1 MNLERNN
8 QGNAKKEKL
17 VIYIGRS
24 TEFVSLETVL
34 HVYQFIGQYCSSY
47 QCMHSHDDIDPP
59 SPIRLMI
66 LLSYCII
73 YMLYV

>member
-1 MNLERNN
+1 MSMNLERNN

-34 HVYQFIGQYCSSY
+34 HVYQLIA
-47 QCMHSHDDIDPP
+47 DRNDIELNLDG
-59 SPIRLMI
+59 IDWD
-66 LLSYCII
+66 
-73 YMLYV
+73 

>member
-34 HVYQFIGQYCSSY
+34 HVYQLIANRN
-47 QCMHSHDDIDPP
+47 DIELNLDG
-59 SPIRLMI
+59 IDWD
-66 LLSYCII
+66 
-73 YMLYV
+73 

>member
-34 HVYQFIGQYCSSY
+34 HVYQFIAGR
-47 QCMHSHDDIDPP
+47 DDIELNLDG
-59 SPIRLMI
+59 IDWD
-66 LLSYCII
+66 
-73 YMLYV
+73 